1 MERESD
7 ACACVCDTR
16 CVSRRGARCAHERM
30 SRAGPSPPV
39 TLPRVEQPLSFF
51 MLRMACFLVYSWVE
65 SESGNAGHP
74 PRPAAPRGGGGRG
87 GGRAPGGGGPARAA
101 RPYRKIEPCG
111 AWETSAKTINGY

>member
-74 PRPAAPRGGGGRG
+74 PRPAAPRGGGG
-87 GGRAPGGGGPARAA
+87 APGGAGRRGAGARRAPPA
-101 RPYRKIEPCG
+101 PIE
-111 AWETSAKTINGY
+111 K

>member
-74 PRPAAPRGGGGRG
+74 GPAARAGPPRC
-87 GGRAPGGGGPARAA
+87 RAA
-101 RPYRKIEPCG
+101 
-111 AWETSAKTINGY
+111 AKDLHASPVE